1 MSNSVFLNKIISQ
14 ASKNMLRVKKIDNSI
29 TPYTLLG
36 KYDATQTEKPGYVTL
51 HNLIAGKTEDVPL
64 NDIDSFI
71 IERENIS
78 ENIKH
83 EHTFIQYCTK
93 AYNLFLETKLPN
105 NIFYKNFMNSIVIDN
120 NIQQAVIDFNFLINE
135 DMIKGKNIEEEL
147 LEDIKN
153 SFLNIID
160 TKVNENK
167 KELIQ
172 LKDECETEEDEE
184 DIDQIIEM
192 FDSCKEEICLDNAQ
206 TITDILNEWPPL
218 LLPLPESIDRLLNLE
233 IVEIEEKTKLEQF
246 KDLITNLD
254 ANILYEFNQIL
265 DNAKEILD
273 ESIYNEYKT
282 VIDAEYYKKFD
293 ENL

>member
-1 MSNSVFLNKIISQ
+1 MSNKVFVDKLISQ

-29 TPYTLLG
+29 IPYTLLG
-36 KYDATQTEKPGYVTL
+36 KYNTTQTEKTGYVTL
-51 HNLIAGKTEDVPL
+51 HNLIAGKNEDVSL
-64 NDIDSFI
+64 QDIDSFI
-71 IERENIS
+71 IERENVS

-83 EHTFIQYCTK
+83 EYTFIQYCTK
-93 AYNLFLETKLPN
+93 AYNLFLKTKLPKG
-105 NIFYKNFMNSIVIDN
+105 IFYKNFMNSTVIDN

-135 DMIKGKNIEEEL
+135 DMIKGKNIEVEL

-160 TKVNENK
+160 KKINENK

-184 DIDQIIEM
+184 DIDEIIEM
-192 FDSCKEEICLDNAQ
+192 FDGCKEEICLDNAQ

-218 LLPLPESIDRLLNLE
+218 LLPLPDSLDKLLNLE

-265 DNAKEILD
+265 DNAKETLD
-273 ESIYNEYKT
+273 ESIYNEYKN
-282 VIDAEYYKKFD
+282 VIDTEYYKKFD